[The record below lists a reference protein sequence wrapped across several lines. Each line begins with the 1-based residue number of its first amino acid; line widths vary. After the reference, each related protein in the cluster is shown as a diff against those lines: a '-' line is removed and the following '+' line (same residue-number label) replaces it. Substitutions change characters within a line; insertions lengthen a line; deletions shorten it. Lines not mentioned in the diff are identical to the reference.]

1 MGAIAI
7 RFRAVSPRTVNGRER
22 VPAARAADTSA
33 PTGAAVPAAPVA
45 TSVVASVVTAVV
57 TSVGACAVTSVTS
70 VSCP

>member
-22 VPAARAADTSA
+22 VAAARAAETSA
-33 PTGAAVPAAPVA
+33 PAGAAVPARSVA
-45 TSVVASVVTAVV
+45 ASVAASVVTSVV